1 MVAKTVQEL
10 EGIARGY
17 VNEHFPALRQSPAA
31 HTERRAKTPGAPS
44 QYVFDFAAA
53 VPGSN
58 QRVRLVLDGEGKVV
72 KVTASR

>member
-1 MVAKTVQEL
+1 VVAKSVQEL

-17 VNEHFPALRQSPAA
+17 VAQHFPALRQAPAGKS
-31 HTERRAKTPGAPS
+31 ERQAKTPGAPS
-44 QYVFDFAAA
+44 QYVFDFASAT
-53 VPGSN
+53 PGSA

>member
-1 MVAKTVQEL
+1 VVAKSAQEL

-17 VNEHFPALRQSPAA
+17 VAQHFPALRQSPSGR
-31 HTERRAKTPGAPS
+31 TERRAKTPGAPS
-44 QYVFDFAAA
+44 QYVFDFASAA
-53 VPGSN
+53 PGSD

>member
-17 VNEHFPALRQSPAA
+17 IAEHFPGLQQSPAGRSQ
-31 HTERRAKTPGAPS
+31 RRAKTPGAPS
-44 QYVFDFAAA
+44 QHVFDFAASDA
-53 VPGSN
+53 GTT
-58 QRVRLVLDGEGKVV
+58 QRVRLVLDSEGKVV